1 MFGYLRSKID
11 KHTAQAVDRYLDFKP
26 FILDLDIEGA
36 PVRFLVATAQSA
48 SWYSPLNSRN
58 KMELEWLIANLDLES
73 AKIIDAGAYH
83 GLYTSAFAKAAGPNG
98 LVIAVDPVGSNCAV
112 IEANLALNGLPCR
125 IENCAISNSEGAVSF
140 SKGSCGHILA
150 SGDNR
155 VPARRFR
162 DIAPDAEIVKCDI
175 EGEEFSVIPEQIDEM
190 TSVRAWVLEIHPGAN
205 RDTQALVETFASRG
219 HRLLWS
225 GSTDGQIVPYEGEPV
240 LERITLVA
248 LRDS

>member
-1 MFGYLRSKID
+1 MFGYIRSKID

-26 FILDLDIEGA
+26 FILDFDIKGA
-36 PVRFLVATAQSA
+36 PIRFFVATAQSA
-48 SWYSPLNSRN
+48 NWYHPMKPSNRA
-58 KMELEWLIANLDLES
+58 ELEWLIANLDLES

-112 IEANLALNGLPCR
+112 IEANLALNGLPCN
-125 IENCAISNSEGAVSF
+125 IENCAISNSDGEVSF

-150 SGDNR
+150 SGNNR

-162 DIAPDAEIVKCDI
+162 DIAPDADIVKCDI

-190 TSVRAWVLEIHPGAN
+190 TNVRAWVLEIHPGAN
-205 RDTQALVETFASRG
+205 RDTRSLVETFASRG

-225 GSTDGQIVPYEGEPV
+225 GSADGQIVPYEGEPV
-240 LERITLVA
+240 SKRITLVA
-248 LRDS
+248 LRHS